1 MRVSGRRCF
10 FVFARVAL
18 PTALVAAAV
27 ALHSETQYL
36 HAIGGDHGEAFAL
49 APAAG
54 LVALTP
60 AVPIE
65 SSSEHTVRPGQTLSV
80 ALQELGLDQQD
91 SHAAT
96 TALTRY
102 LDPRR
107 LRAGDR
113 YRAHFRTS
121 PAPQGRELTGVE
133 FAVAGRGEVRLARTA
148 DQWESVWRPY
158 AREVKTR
165 TLSGEVTGGLELS
178 IRAAGGQPGI
188 AGRMADVLQW
198 DLDFNRDLRT
208 GDHFEVLYEEVYLD
222 GEPSGLG
229 DVVAL
234 TYRTAGRQ
242 LEAYRYEDGYYDADG
257 RPLRKMFLK
266 SPLPYLRV
274 TSAFTNRRFHP
285 VLKIYRPHLGVDLGA
300 PTGTPVRV
308 TASGSVVS
316 AGWSG
321 GGGKT
326 VKVRHPSGYL
336 TAYLHLSRYGKGI
349 RPGARVHQGEVIGYV
364 GSTGLATA
372 PHLDYRVQRNGRW
385 MNPMALGGVA
395 AEAIAKADA
404 GSYRVWRDALR
415 ASLETGA
422 PLPAVRSDRRQ
433 EATRL
438 ASAPALD
445 ASTGGVARR

>member
-18 PTALVAAAV
+18 PTALVAAAL

-36 HAIGGDHGEAFAL
+36 QALGGDHGEKFAL
-49 APAAG
+49 APASG
-54 LVALTP
+54 VAAIPVASSET
-60 AVPIE
+60 
-65 SSSEHTVRPGQTLSV
+65 SSEHTVRPGQTLSV
-80 ALQELGLDQQD
+80 ALQELGLDHRD

-107 LRAGDR
+107 LRPGDR
-113 YRAHFRTS
+113 YRAHFRTRS
-121 PAPQGRELTGVE
+121 AAPGRELTGVE
-133 FAVAGRGEVRLARTA
+133 FAVAGRGEVRLARTENEW
-148 DQWESVWRPY
+148 QSVWRPY
-158 AREVKTR
+158 TREVKTR
-165 TLSGEVTGGLELS
+165 TLIGEVTAGLETS
-178 IRAAGGQPGI
+178 IRAAGGQAGI
-188 AGRMADVLQW
+188 AARMADVLQW

-208 GDHFEVLYEEVYLD
+208 GDRFEVLYEEVYLD
-222 GEPSGLG
+222 GQPNGLG
-229 DVVAL
+229 AVVAL
-234 TYRTAGRQ
+234 AYQTAGRR
-242 LEAYRYEDGYYDADG
+242 LEAYRYEDGYYDEDG

-274 TSAFTNRRFHP
+274 TSGFTNRRFHP

-326 VKVRHPSGYL
+326 VKVRHPSGYV
-336 TAYLHLSRYGKGI
+336 TAYLHLSRYAKGMHA
-349 RPGARVHQGEVIGYV
+349 GARVRQGDVIGYV

-385 MNPMALGGVA
+385 VNPMALGGVA
-395 AEAIAKADA
+395 AEPLGKAEA
-404 GSYRVWRDALR
+404 GSYRLWRDALR

-422 PLPAVRSDRRQ
+422 PIPAGRGDQSQ

-438 ASAPALD
+438 AAAPALD
-445 ASTGGVARR
+445 AAAGGSVARR

>member
-1 MRVSGRRCF
+1 MRVTGRRCF
-10 FVFARVAL
+10 FVLARVAA
-18 PTALVAAAV
+18 PTSLLAAAL
-27 ALHSETQYL
+27 ALHSETRYL
-36 HAIGGDHGEAFAL
+36 EAIDGDAQAFAT
-49 APAAG
+49 APATA
-54 LVALTP
+54 AIP
-60 AVPIE
+60 AAPVVPLETSTDHI
-65 SSSEHTVRPGQTLSV
+65 VRPGQTLSV
-80 ALQELGLDQQD
+80 ALRELGLGNQETHEA
-91 SHAAT
+91 SI
-96 TALTRY
+96 ALTRY

-121 PAPQGRELTGVE
+121 GATRARELTGVV
-133 FAVAGRGEVRLARTA
+133 FALAGRGEVRLARSA
-148 DQWESVWRPY
+148 DRWQSAWRPY
-158 AREVKTR
+158 EREVKTR
-165 TLSGEVTGGLELS
+165 TLAGTVTGGLESS

-198 DLDFNRDLRT
+198 DLDFNRDLRA

-222 GEPSGLG
+222 GQANGLG
-229 DVVAL
+229 DVIAL
-234 TYRTAGRQ
+234 TYQTSGRR

-274 TSAFTNRRFHP
+274 TSGFTNRRFHP

-316 AGWSG
+316 ASWSG

-326 VKVRHPSGYL
+326 VKVRHPSGYV
-336 TAYLHLSRYGKGI
+336 TAYLHLSRYAQGI
-349 RPGARVHQGEVIGYV
+349 RPGARVRQGDVIGYV

-385 MNPMALGGVA
+385 LNPMALASVA
-395 AEAIAKADA
+395 AEAIGKAEA

-415 ASLETGA
+415 ASLESGA
-422 PLPAVRSDRRQ
+422 PLPAGRGERGQ
-433 EATRL
+433 QATRV
-438 ASAPALD
+438 AAAPSGGPDRA
-445 ASTGGVARR
+445 GVARR